1 MSLSRALVQEALQTL
16 PAMDPML
23 EAFYNKVE
31 LRESA
36 VLLPLQERADDWH
49 IVFTRRSRNLRN
61 HKGEIAFPGGKVD
74 EEDEDVIATA
84 VREMEEEIGVPRGA
98 VEVLGRLPESFS
110 IAGFQISPIV
120 GVIPHPVEFIPNP
133 GELDEVFTVPV
144 GDLLQPGLCKVL
156 NRVRLGDHQHLLYSF
171 PWRPG
176 YDIWGATARMLK
188 IFLEAM
194 NGPLVL
200 DPDSARAPALVEFP
214 RPKYWIA
221 DDPFPG
227 QDPA

>member
-1 MSLSRALVQEALQTL
+1 MSLSRTLVQEALETL

-23 EAFYNKVE
+23 EAFYNKVD

-36 VLLPLQERADDWH
+36 VLLPLQEREDDWH

-120 GVIPHPVEFIPNP
+120 GVIPHPVEFHANP
-133 GELDEVFTVPV
+133 GELDEVLTVPES
-144 GDLLQPGLCKVL
+144 DLMQPGLCKVQ
-156 NRVRLGDHQHLLYSF
+156 NRVRLGEHQDL
-171 PWRPG
+171 
-176 YDIWGATARMLK
+176 I
-188 IFLEAM
+188 
-194 NGPLVL
+194 
-200 DPDSARAPALVEFP
+200 
-214 RPKYWIA
+214 
-221 DDPFPG
+221 
-227 QDPA
+227 